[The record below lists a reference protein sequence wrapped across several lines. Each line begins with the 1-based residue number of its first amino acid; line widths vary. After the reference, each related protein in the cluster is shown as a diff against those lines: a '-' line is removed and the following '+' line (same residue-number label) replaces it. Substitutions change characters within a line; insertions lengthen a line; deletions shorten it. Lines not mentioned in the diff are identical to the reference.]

1 MGLWPHQVRFPI
13 RPVSARLAIAGKPY
27 YFVGKIRNLLSCG
40 LSGQTLYPPGPR
52 TACLWLIH
60 QHRRHR
66 IVTEST
72 FQGKNPFRR
81 FQLRELIPGSRRLD
95 PTAINHNRRPFQR
108 TKLCQDFI
116 TRDAITGPVIQQPVS
131 ASVHPGQC
139 QRPTTGQITGLH
151 VLPGPVFRFLLPLV
165 QQKLLFFR
173 PVVRSVEV
181 HPGEPTTVNF
191 YAENPT
197 AEPMVGQAVPSLA
210 PSEGTLYFH
219 KTECFCFNQQPL
231 EAGESTEM
239 PLIFIVDKDL
249 PAHITKLTLSY
260 TLYDQGKQPAVT
272 QTSRKDTTTNDNG

>member
-1 MGLWPHQVRFPI
+1 MSNQQANNAGSSRSTNRVVGWC
-13 RPVSARLAIAGKPY
+13 LAGVVGMFAFGFAMVPLYDVFCEITGINGKTGGRY
-27 YFVGKIRNLLSCG
+27 
-40 LSGQTLYPPGPR
+40 
-52 TACLWLIH
+52 
-60 QHRRHR
+60 
-66 IVTEST
+66 EST
-72 FQGKNPFRR
+72 EVAEADMTRTVKVQFLASNG
-81 FQLRELIPGSRRLD
+81 PGM
-95 PTAINHNRRPFQR
+95 TW
-108 TKLCQDFI
+108 K
-116 TRDAITGPVIQQPVS
+116 
-131 ASVHPGQC
+131 
-139 QRPTTGQITGLH
+139 
-151 VLPGPVFRFLLPLV
+151 
-165 QQKLLFFR
+165 FR

-197 AEPMVGQAVPSLA
+197 TEAMVGQAVPSLA

-249 PAHITKLTLSY
+249 PEHITKLTLSY